1 MTTTD
6 LPLAE
11 ITRAAIQVLCREL
24 GVSNTAR
31 FLNQYSLGYGN
42 YTVDRA
48 DLFGDMTVDHIA
60 AEIYRSRKPAQTATE
75 E

>member
-11 ITRAAIQVLCREL
+11 ITRAAIKVLCREL

-48 DLFGDMTVDHIA
+48 DLFNDMTVDDIA
-60 AEIYRSRKPAQTATE
+60 TEIYRSRKPAQNATE
-75 E
+75 Q